1 MFETYLLPN
10 ERKTGYHFPLVS
22 FLIFESYDDWYYLN
36 IAGFCFKF
44 KKKKKEQKLAVPMNG
59 QETAHC
65 LVGGPWGIFT
75 LMDGS

>member
-1 MFETYLLPN
+1 MIGTIWTLLD
-10 ERKTGYHFPLVS
+10 FVLS
-22 FLIFESYDDWYYLN
+22 L
-36 IAGFCFKF
+36 